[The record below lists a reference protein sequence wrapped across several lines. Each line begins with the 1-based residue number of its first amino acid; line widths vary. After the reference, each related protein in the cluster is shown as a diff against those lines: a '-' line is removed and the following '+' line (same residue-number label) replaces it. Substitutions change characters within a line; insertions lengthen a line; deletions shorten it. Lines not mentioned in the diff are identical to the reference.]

1 MTKLSNQLKMLI
13 KYTDYLLPYYIIKR
27 LSQMTKFENN
37 LFSKL
42 AMKYLPISIQ
52 LLALKTEIQYLDL
65 ADIKERLEFPINL
78 PLPTEKATGG
88 KKIVIN
94 FSERVHGLP
103 RILWQ

>member
-1 MTKLSNQLKMLI
+1 
-13 KYTDYLLPYYIIKR
+13 
-27 LSQMTKFENN
+27 MTKFENN